1 MHFYRGSL
9 CFFALSS
16 LHSTHWNWKLTS
28 VRPMPRRAALAMMNV
43 VAIGLVL
50 STLAAA
56 GVWSPAPTPP
66 PSTAGEHVVREGR
79 RVVIVEYEREH
90 PLYPGDAVKETHV
103 LPPDSLDGGEG
114 RLTDK
119 ARGAV
124 SDAADR
130 VADAAEGGKEK
141 MSDAKESATGK
152 VFGAVKRCK
161 DRLCGAAREAEE
173 GAKDKASAGE
183 HGAEEAARGAEE
195 ALSHAKEIAEDK
207 VFDAASK
214 VKETAVGAKDKVSE
228 AAGKAKERASHVQ
241 HGAAETVRNAKDKVS
256 HAARHARESARER
269 AMDAKD
275 RVSDVAERAEQC
287 TEDAAGRAA
296 QKAARAEE
304 AVKAKAGEAASNLSD
319 IARRARDVASDAAA
333 HLLGGGPREAARTAT
348 AVMHLLGFAAAYGA
362 SLWVTFVSSYVLAAA
377 LPRQQLAMVQSKLFP
392 MYFRAVAYG
401 VGLALAA
408 HLLGRERSS
417 LAARAQSVNL
427 LAALALVLAN
437 MLLLEPKATKVRKLT
452 SLHRSPNSFHS
463 FMIDSLRS
471 CTGDVREDE
480 GGEGGRQGEGHGRHR
495 RPANGHRRGGQH
507 GHHHHRSHGG
517 GAQAG
522 RQQQYGGEV
531 GGGGGAGGRA
541 DVQEPGGDAEPAAQE
556 AERLLVSV
564 QRAVPDGADVAPRAP
579 GTSPPDSQRLLGSKL
594 FVVRVVCCESDML

>member
-9 CFFALSS
+9 CFFALSP

-183 HGAEEAARGAEE
+183 HSAEEAARGAEE

-241 HGAAETVRNAKDKVS
+241 HGAAETMRNAKDKVS

-296 QKAARAEE
+296 RKAARAEE

-437 MLLLEPKATKVRKLT
+437 MLLLEPKATKVMFERMKVEKEEGRGRDMADIVDPPTVTVAAGNTATTTTVPTAAARKPAGNNNMAAKSAAAAAPVDEQT
-452 SLHRSPNSFHS
+452 SKSR
-463 FMIDSLRS
+463 
-471 CTGDVREDE
+471 
-480 GGEGGRQGEGHGRHR
+480 
-495 RPANGHRRGGQH
+495 
-507 GHHHHRSHGG
+507 
-517 GAQAG
+517 
-522 RQQQYGGEV
+522 
-531 GGGGGAGGRA
+531 
-541 DVQEPGGDAEPAAQE
+541 
-556 AERLLVSV
+556 
-564 QRAVPDGADVAPRAP
+564 VA
-579 GTSPPDSQRLLGSKL
+579 TLNQRLKKL
-594 FVVRVVCCESDML
+594 NGYSSLCNVLCLMALTWHLVHLARRLQMASVC

>member
-1 MHFYRGSL
+1 
-9 CFFALSS
+9 
-16 LHSTHWNWKLTS
+16 
-28 VRPMPRRAALAMMNV
+28 MPRRAALAMMNV

-183 HGAEEAARGAEE
+183 HGAEQAVPDVLPRRGVRRRPRARGAP
-195 ALSHAKEIAEDK
+195 ARP
-207 VFDAASK
+207 
-214 VKETAVGAKDKVSE
+214 
-228 AAGKAKERASHVQ
+228 RAQ
-241 HGAAETVRNAKDKVS
+241 
-256 HAARHARESARER
+256 
-269 AMDAKD
+269 
-275 RVSDVAERAEQC
+275 
-287 TEDAAGRAA
+287 
-296 QKAARAEE
+296 
-304 AVKAKAGEAASNLSD
+304 LP
-319 IARRARDVASDAAA
+319 RRARPERQPPRRARP
-333 HLLGGGPREAARTAT
+333 GPRQHAAP
-348 AVMHLLGFAAAYGA
+348 GA
-362 SLWVTFVSSYVLAAA
+362 KSH
-377 LPRQQLAMVQSKLFP
+377 QS
-392 MYFRAVAYG
+392 
-401 VGLALAA
+401 
-408 HLLGRERSS
+408 
-417 LAARAQSVNL
+417 
-427 LAALALVLAN
+427 
-437 MLLLEPKATKVRKLT
+437 
-452 SLHRSPNSFHS
+452 
-463 FMIDSLRS
+463 
-471 CTGDVREDE
+471 DVREDE

>member
-1 MHFYRGSL
+1 
-9 CFFALSS
+9 
-16 LHSTHWNWKLTS
+16 
-28 VRPMPRRAALAMMNV
+28 MMNV

-90 PLYPGDAVKETHV
+90 PLYPGDGVRETHV
-103 LPPDSLDGGEG
+103 LPPDALDGGEG
-114 RLTDK
+114 
-119 ARGAV
+119 
-124 SDAADR
+124 
-130 VADAAEGGKEK
+130 EGEEGSKEK
-141 MSDAKESATGK
+141 ISDAKESATGK

-161 DRLCGAAREAEE
+161 DRICGAARKAEE
-173 GAKDKASAGE
+173 GAKDKASAVE
-183 HGAEEAARGAEE
+183 HVAEEAARGAEE
-195 ALSHAKEIAEDK
+195 ALSHAKETAEDK

-214 VKETAVGAKDKVSE
+214 VKETAAGAKDKVSE
-228 AAGKAKERASHVQ
+228 AAGKAKEKASHVQ
-241 HGAAETVRNAKDKVS
+241 HGAAETVKSAKDKVS
-256 HAARHARESARER
+256 HAARHAGESARER

-296 QKAARAEE
+296 RKAARAEE

-392 MYFRAVAYG
+392 VYFRAVAYG

-437 MLLLEPKATKVRKLT
+437 MLLLEPKATKVMFERMKVEKEEGRGRDMADIVDPPTVIVAAGNTATTTTVPTAAAAARKPADGAAKSSAAAAAAPVDELT
-452 SLHRSPNSFHS
+452 SK
-463 FMIDSLRS
+463 
-471 CTGDVREDE
+471 T
-480 GGEGGRQGEGHGRHR
+480 
-495 RPANGHRRGGQH
+495 
-507 GHHHHRSHGG
+507 
-517 GAQAG
+517 
-522 RQQQYGGEV
+522 
-531 GGGGGAGGRA
+531 RA
-541 DVQEPGGDAEPAAQE
+541 M
-556 AERLLVSV
+556 RLN
-564 QRAVPDGADVAPRAP
+564 
-579 GTSPPDSQRLLGSKL
+579 QRLKKL
-594 FVVRVVCCESDML
+594 NGYSSLCNVLCLMALTWHLVHLARRLQMASVC